1 MVAGVGWAG
10 ATTGGAVSS
19 GGSPAHVYVL
29 DDTPA
34 ILELFRELLED
45 EGYRVTTDAFNVV
58 AADQKLVDLRRAK
71 PDVVILDFVIGG
83 EQVGWQVLQLL
94 KMDRETRHLPVIVC
108 TGAVRQVEELQAHL
122 AEMKVAVVLK
132 PFDIDR
138 LLAEVALVLRE
149 AKEGG
154 LPAG

>member
-1 MVAGVGWAG
+1 MPSKDA
-10 ATTGGAVSS
+10 
-19 GGSPAHVYVL
+19 PAHVYVL
-29 DDTPA
+29 NDTPA

-58 AADQKLVDLRRAK
+58 APDLKLADIRQAK
-71 PDVVILDFVIGG
+71 PDVVILDFMIGG

-94 KMDRETRHLPVIVC
+94 RMDRETRHIPAIVC

-122 AEMKVAVVLK
+122 AEMRVAVVLK

-138 LLAEVALVLRE
+138 LLTELALVLRE

>member
-1 MVAGVGWAG
+1 VA
-10 ATTGGAVSS
+10 S
-19 GGSPAHVYVL
+19 GEAPAHVYVL
-29 DDTPA
+29 NDTPA

-58 AADQKLVDLRRAK
+58 AADQKLVDIRRAK
-71 PDVVILDFVIGG
+71 PDVVILDFMIGG

-94 KMDRETRHLPVIVC
+94 KMDRETRHIPAIIC
-108 TGAVRQVEELQAHL
+108 TGAVRQVEELQPHL
-122 AEMKVAVVLK
+122 AEMRVAVVLK

-138 LLAEVALVLRE
+138 LLAELALVLRE